1 MNLEHVNKTF
11 YHPCRKMTGWVEL
24 SKNKRTHKRRGDSQ
38 FHELEGKTKKWGC
51 VR

>member
-1 MNLEHVNKTF
+1 MNLEHVNKTY

-24 SKNKRTHKRRGDSQ
+24 RKNKRRGDSQ